1 MSDEVNGVGLLIEI
15 PEALAQADRPVVAS
29 DLIAVPVALS
39 NDDDVS
45 VQADCGSCQSSTQS
59 CGSSESGSCSACEG
73 LGCMSSNCQTACQS
87 ACQTTCEKKTQS
99 CSTTCEKTCQTT
111 CEKNCQD
118 DCESACQDDCEYYE
132 GDCNSC
138 MVDAQDCGGAQGDC
152 DSCQGTT
159 QSCSQSCSESCTAS
173 SEGSTSVDPT
183 WSITSI
189 TNESVTAKVSDKG
202 DYSYFSWSL
211 RDSSGSTVIS
221 GPTAYSTSTSKT
233 FSGLSP
239 NTTYRVYISWSTS
252 TTGMGF
258 YDWDSFTTANVDLE
272 PWSWSENNGDAG
284 DTLTVGAYVAIT
296 DGGSTS
302 NFNYLVWNDL
312 VNKVMDAKD
321 VAGYSWNTKYLT
333 LGDTL
338 MSSSDKTM
346 TAARFNSVRY
356 NIGIHQSTG
365 LDEVASGDPCKGAYF
380 SVLTTALNK
389 WISSLNS

>member
-1 MSDEVNGVGLLIEI
+1 MSEKVTSSSDLLIDI
-15 PEALAQADRPVVAS
+15 PEGLTDAAVTTAS
-29 DLIAVPVALS
+29 ATDLIDIPSFLS
-39 NDDDVS
+39 NGDDEIAL
-45 VQADCGSCQSSTQS
+45 QADCGSCQSSTQS
-59 CGSSESGSCSACEG
+59 CGSGETGSCSSCEG
-73 LGCMSSNCQTACQS
+73 LGCMAGNCQTACQG
-87 ACQTTCEKKTQS
+87 ACQTACEKKTQS

-118 DCESACQDDCEYYE
+118 DCEYYE

-138 MVDAQDCGGAQGDC
+138 MVDAQECGGAEGDC

-159 QSCSQSCSESCTAS
+159 QGCSQSCSQGCSESCTAS
-173 SEGSTSVDPT
+173 SEGATAADPT

-189 TNESVTAKVSDKG
+189 TNESVTAKVTDKG

-211 RDSSGSTVIS
+211 RDSGGSTVIS
-221 GPTAYSTSTSKT
+221 GPTGYSTSTSKT

-258 YDWDSFTTANVDLE
+258 YDWESFTTSDADLD
-272 PWSWSENNGDAG
+272 PWTWSGNNGDAG
-284 DTLTVGAYVAIT
+284 QTLTVGAYVAIT
-296 DGGSTS
+296 DGGATS

-321 VAGYSWNTKYLT
+321 VAGYSWNSKYLT
-333 LGDTL
+333 LADTL
-338 MSSSDKTM
+338 MSASDKTM

-365 LDEVASGDPCKGAYF
+365 LDEFSPGDPCKGSYF
-380 SVLTTALNK
+380 TALTTALNK
-389 WISSLNS
+389 WINSLT